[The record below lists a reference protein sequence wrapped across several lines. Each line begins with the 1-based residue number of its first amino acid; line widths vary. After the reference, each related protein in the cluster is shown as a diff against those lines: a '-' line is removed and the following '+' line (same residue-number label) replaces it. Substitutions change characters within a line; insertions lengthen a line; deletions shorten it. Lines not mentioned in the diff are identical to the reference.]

1 MAEPGN
7 RKPHFILSKNGQ
19 SKEYTYPRDVVFSA
33 PDIPEK
39 ARDEQYAF
47 LKSRLEQ
54 VAEKHK
60 TLAQEAVSIGLDEE
74 LAIQIS
80 VDSVSGVEMPY
91 ESLADARQNIELL
104 NVKKDES
111 QTIANVLVP
120 AGKLESLHKKLEDYL
135 NRKVNKN
142 GDPLDNRKLI
152 DSINSIG
159 EVRLEMLWSDSSDL
173 FPTENDGVVWWEVW
187 LPVAGDRESSIDRF
201 NKIASETNIEVS
213 PHILEF
219 PERSV
224 LLVKSDLATF
234 SSSALLLSQVAELK
248 RAKKTAE
255 FFDESEYPDQA
266 NHIEDLLQRSVIDD
280 SLNTYV
286 CVLDTGINNGHP
298 LLAPFLGSE
307 DQFSVDPEWGL
318 ADDNGHGTGMAG
330 LTMWGDLTDV
340 LATGSTPAIS
350 HKLESVK
357 LLRHSGDNDGEH
369 LGNITAEGISLPEN
383 ANHERNRIFAM
394 AVSAKDSMDR
404 GKASSWSAA
413 IDSQTSDYL
422 GDNSHRRLIII
433 SAGNTGDDLDGLKEY
448 PQYNELQDIQ
458 DPGQAWNA
466 LTVGGYTNK
475 VTISEEDASSYRPL
489 APGGG
494 LSPYSTTSVL
504 WDKAMPIKPEIVFEA
519 GNIGIDDIGPAG
531 LSSLKL
537 LTTDSEIRERYL
549 TTFNAT
555 SAATALASNFAAKLV
570 SQYPDLWPETIRAL
584 MVHSAN
590 WTDAMKAQ
598 SQYAGSTDLRRAK
611 HLARTVGYG
620 VPDIEKALW
629 SLNNSLAL
637 IVEDELQPYEKVRG
651 RSPTSKDMH
660 LQSLPWPITE
670 LEGLGDAEVKMTVT
684 LSYYIEPNPSSR
696 NISSRYRYPSHLLRF
711 DVKRPTESMQ
721 EFLER
726 CSRDSQ
732 DEDYETGGAPS
743 DTNWLLGDFRNR
755 GSIHK
760 DVWTGTAADLAQRSH
775 IIVYPAMGW
784 WRTRTKL
791 GHFNK
796 SARYSLIVSIEAPET
811 EVDLYTE
818 VENAIV
824 VENLTSVEIPI

>member
-1 MAEPGN
+1 MAESGD
-7 RKPHFILSKNGQ
+7 RKPHFILSKTGKSQ
-19 SKEYTYPRDVVFSA
+19 EYTYPRDVVFSA
-33 PDIPEK
+33 SDIPE
-39 ARDEQYAF
+39 RVRSEQYAF
-47 LKSRLEQ
+47 LKSRLEE
-54 VAEKHK
+54 VAEKHEA
-60 TLAQEAVSIGLDEE
+60 LSQEAVSIGLDEE

-80 VDSVSGVEMPY
+80 VDSVLGVEMPF

-104 NVKKDES
+104 NVQKGES
-111 QTIANVLVP
+111 KTVANVLVP
-120 AGKLESLHKKLEDYL
+120 VGKLESLHKKLEDYI

-159 EVRLEMLWSDSSDL
+159 EIRLEMLWSDNLDL
-173 FPTENDGVVWWEVW
+173 FPSGEDGVVWWEVW
-187 LPVAGDRESSIDRF
+187 LPVSDNRELSIDRF
-201 NKIASETNIEVS
+201 KKIALNSDIQVS
-213 PHILEF
+213 PRVLEF

-224 LLVKSDLATF
+224 LLVCSDLPTL
-234 SSSALLLSQVAELK
+234 SSSALLLSQIAELK
-248 RAKKTAE
+248 RAKKTAD

-266 NHIEDLLQRSVIDD
+266 NHIEDLLQRSVIED
-280 SLNTYV
+280 SNNTYI

-298 LLAPFLGSE
+298 LIQPFLGDE
-307 DQFSVDPEWGL
+307 DQFTIDPFWSL

-330 LTMWGDLTDV
+330 LAIWGDLTDV
-340 LATGSTPAIS
+340 LATGSTQTID
-350 HKLESVK
+350 HRLESVK

-369 LGNITAEGISLPEN
+369 LGNITAEGISLAEN

-394 AVSAKDSMDR
+394 AITAKDSMDR

-413 IDSQTSDYL
+413 MDSQISDYL

-433 SAGNTGDDLDGLKEY
+433 SAGNTGDNLDGLKEY

-475 VTISEEDASSYRPL
+475 IDITEEDALGYRHL
-489 APGGG
+489 APKGG
-494 LSPYSTTSVL
+494 LSPYSSTSVI
-504 WDKAMPIKPEIVFEA
+504 WDRAMPIKPEVVFEA

-537 LTTDSEIRERYL
+537 LTTDSEITERYL

-584 MVHSAN
+584 IVHSAS
-590 WTDAMKAQ
+590 WTDAMKDQ
-598 SQYAGSTDLRRAK
+598 FQYAGNTDLRRAK
-611 HLARTVGYG
+611 HLLRTVGYG
-620 VPDIEKALW
+620 VPNIDKALW

-637 IVEDELQPYEKVRG
+637 IVEDEIQPYEKVRG
-651 RSPTSKDMH
+651 KSPSTKDMH
-660 LQSLPWPITE
+660 VQSLPWPTTE
-670 LEGLGDAEVKMTVT
+670 LEGLGDTEVKMTVT

-721 EFLER
+721 EFMER

-732 DEDYETGGAPS
+732 DEDYQTGGAPS
-743 DTNWLLGDFRNR
+743 DPNWLLGDFRNK

-760 DVWTGTAADLAQRSH
+760 DIWTGTAADLAERSH
-775 IIVYPAMGW
+775 IVVYPAIGW

-791 GHFNK
+791 EHFNK
-796 SARYSLIVSIEAPET
+796 IARYSLIVSIEAPET

-818 VENAIV
+818 IENTITVENV
-824 VENLTSVEIPI
+824 VSVEVPI